1 MPSQLDPEAFK
12 LAYFRLLPGWRNAR
26 AVQKRVAERFAKARD
41 EEERRRAHDARKD
54 KVRAQRAAAKAAA
67 AREARREAED
77 EHERGEVHQRLDEV
91 LDAVARGR
99 RAKRAGAAARQQ
111 QRRQEKGVAE
121 KIWDGV
127 GGLGRALVEAVD
139 L

>member
-1 MPSQLDPEAFK
+1 M
-12 LAYFRLLPGWRNAR
+12 
-26 AVQKRVAERFAKARD
+26 
-41 EEERRRAHDARKD
+41 
-54 KVRAQRAAAKAAA
+54 RAQRAAAKAAA
-67 AREARREAED
+67 AREARCEAED
-77 EHERGEVHQRLDEV
+77 EHARGEVHQRLDEV

-111 QRRQEKGVAE
+111 QRRRQEKGVAE